1 MVVDETVAYAIATW
15 ARFNEDVTDA
25 LLRALSGA
33 FALVAA
39 SDGEL
44 SRSEVDGFL
53 SMLRG
58 KADVF
63 SGLDFEALENT
74 FQDLAD
80 ALIAN
85 PEDGRRRALDCVAQI
100 AGDPVKSELV
110 RGAAAIAVAADGRVR
125 AAEETTLQE
134 ISTALGLADSG

>member
-1 MVVDETVAYAIATW
+1 MDADETLAYAIASW
-15 ARFNEDVTDA
+15 VRFDEDVTDA
-25 LLRALSGA
+25 LLSALSGA

-44 SRSEVDGFL
+44 AGSEAEAFVE
-53 SMLRG
+53 MLRR

-63 SGLDFEALENT
+63 TGLDFEALEST
-74 FQDLAD
+74 FRDLTD
-80 ALIAN
+80 SLIAN
-85 PEDGRRRALDCVAQI
+85 PEDGRRRALDCIARV
-100 AGDPVKSELV
+100 AGDPARSELV

-134 ISTALGLADSG
+134 ISTALGLVNAD